1 MKDHSIKPL
10 GVDYTLTLPPVIA
23 DLVSAREAMR
33 DHYRTTHGDR
43 LLFTFDGNLVG
54 DIGEALAAEYFK
66 VQLNRRCGEGADGM
80 APDGTTVQV
89 KATGTGRGAV
99 FRDTELH
106 AHRLL
111 FFDIDFAGCRASV
124 VYNGLEAP
132 VRAKLIRPWG
142 GQKSVSMSQMRALN
156 RSVSQAARLRCF
168 GDDLTT
174 T

>member
-1 MKDHSIKPL
+1 MKQQRESSRDEF
-10 GVDYTLTLPPVIA
+10 TLRLPDVIVG
-23 DLVSAREAMR
+23 LVSAREAMR
-33 DHYRTTHGDR
+33 DHYRPVHGDR

-54 DIGEALAAEYFK
+54 DIGEALAVEYFQI
-66 VQLNRRCGEGADGM
+66 QLSRKCGAGADGV

-111 FFDIDFAGCRASV
+111 FFSIDFASCSASV

-132 VRAKLIRPWG
+132 VRDRLKRPWP
-142 GQKSVSMSQMRALN
+142 GQRSVSMARMRKLDRCVCAED
-156 RSVSQAARLRCF
+156 RLPF
-168 GDDLTT
+168 VAG
-174 T
+174 